1 MAENESGVSNKEY
14 KEMLI
19 SGILEFQT
27 KNQFSR
33 EDLKKKATGRWKK
46 STIT

>member
-1 MAENESGVSNKEY
+1 MNNKEY

-19 SGILEFQT
+19 SSILKFQT

-33 EDLKKKATGRWKK
+33 EDLEKKSIGYWKK